1 MRWAEIAPVASKAAD
16 RAGESG
22 ERMDIAFLTLFLGLS
37 SGTVPV
43 ELSAGPEIA
52 AIELQL
58 DGKPVSRLTEPPW
71 STQLELGAEL
81 QPHDLVARA
90 LDVDDAEVGRV
101 EQWINL
107 PRPPAEVQVLLEPA
121 KPGARPTVRLT
132 WRSLT
137 NEAPTEVTLLL
148 DGVRLHLDAE
158 GRAGLPPSAKGM
170 AHVLSAVVR
179 FAGIAARKDLVLGA
193 EYGDAVATDL
203 TGFAVRLDRGELP
216 PPAKLR
222 GWFSAAGQPLRVDTV
237 ESGPPH
243 LIVVREVGAAA
254 RAAKAGWITLPS
266 TRFLLVKGSRVRLLG
281 TLAQAFEGSGV
292 RSELFEGSQE
302 LDPAELGVPGLL
314 ARVVHDEE
322 GSART
327 ADAVAVAGVQADLG
341 SGPRAVLLLLAGEG
355 AHDTSHYSGPGV
367 RRFLAALH
375 VPLYV
380 WSLGPAGA
388 GVRDAWG
395 AVEDVSTRHGIDHAF
410 DQIKQDLER
419 QRVVLVEGRHLPQ
432 SIAVEGGHGV
442 QLVATP

>member
-1 MRWAEIAPVASKAAD
+1 VE
-16 RAGESG
+16 
-22 ERMDIAFLTLFLGLS
+22 IAFLTLFLGLT
-37 SGTVPV
+37 SGAVPL

-58 DGKPVSRLTEPPW
+58 DGKPVSRLSEPPW

-81 QPHDLVARA
+81 LPHHLVARA
-90 LDVDDAEVGRV
+90 LDVDDAEVGRA

-107 PRPPAEVQVLLEPA
+107 PRPPAEVQILLEPA
-121 KPGARPTVRLT
+121 KLGARPTVRLT

-148 DGVRLHLDAE
+148 DGVRLPLGAE
-158 GRAGLPPSAKGM
+158 GRASLPPSAKDV

-193 EYGDAVATDL
+193 GYGDAVATDL
-203 TGFAVRLDRGELP
+203 TGFAVRLDSGELP
-216 PPAKLR
+216 PPTQLR
-222 GWFSAAGQPLRVDTV
+222 GWFSAAGQPLRVGAV

-243 LIVVREVGAAA
+243 LVVVREAGAAG
-254 RAAKAGWITLPS
+254 RAVKAGWITLPS
-266 TRFLLVKGSRVRLLG
+266 TRFLLAKGSRIRLLG

-314 ARVVHDEE
+314 ARVVHAEE
-322 GSART
+322 GLART

-341 SGPRAVLLLLAGEG
+341 SGPRAVLLLLAGEE
-355 AHDTSHYSGPGV
+355 AHDASHYSGPVV

-380 WSLGPAGA
+380 WSLVPTSAGMRA
-388 GVRDAWG
+388 AWG
-395 AVEDVSTRHGIDHAF
+395 AVEDVSTRHDIDQAF
-410 DQIKQDLER
+410 DRIKQDLER

-432 SIAVEGGHGV
+432 TVAVEDGHGV
-442 QLVATP
+442 RLVASP

>member
-1 MRWAEIAPVASKAAD
+1 V
-16 RAGESG
+16 
-22 ERMDIAFLTLFLGLS
+22 DIAFLTLFLGLT
-37 SGTVPV
+37 SGTVPI

-81 QPHDLVARA
+81 LPHYLVARA
-90 LDVDDAEVGRV
+90 LDVDDAEVGRA

-107 PRPPAEVQVLLEPA
+107 PRPPAEVQILLEPA
-121 KPGARPTVRLT
+121 KLGARPTVRLS

-137 NEAPTEVTLLL
+137 NEAPTEVALLL
-148 DGVRLHLDAE
+148 DGVRLPLDAA
-158 GRAGLPPSAKGM
+158 GRASLPPFAIGM

-179 FAGIAARKDLVLGA
+179 FVGIAARKDLVLGA

-203 TGFAVRLDRGELP
+203 TGFAVRLDGGELP
-216 PPAKLR
+216 PPAQLH
-222 GWFSAAGQPLRVDTV
+222 GWFSAAGQPLRVGAV
-237 ESGPPH
+237 ESGSPH
-243 LIVVREVGAAA
+243 LVVVREAGAAG

-266 TRFLLVKGSRVRLLG
+266 NRFLLAKGSRIRLLG

-302 LDPAELGVPGLL
+302 LDPMELGVPGLL
-314 ARVVHDEE
+314 ARVVHAEE
-322 GSART
+322 GLART

-341 SGPRAVLLLLAGEG
+341 SGPRAVLLLLAGEV
-355 AHDTSHYSGPGV
+355 AHDASHYSGPVV

-380 WSLGPAGA
+380 WSLGPTGA
-388 GVRDAWG
+388 GMREAWG

-410 DQIKQDLER
+410 DQIKKDLER

-432 SIAVEGGHGV
+432 TFAVEGGHGV
-442 QLVATP
+442 RLVASP